1 MSFGVLFGV
10 AGVIFLAELPDKS
23 LFATLVLG
31 TRYRASWVWLG
42 VATAFTVHVGIAV
55 AAGGALALL
64 PHRWV
69 EAVVAALFLIG
80 AALVLLAVI
89 DLDRRLIPDAIVLP
103 ALAAVLILQIA
114 FYPHH
119 TLEWVLATLGAAL
132 FFFIPML
139 IYPAGM
145 GMGDVKLAALLGAAL
160 GRSVAAAIILAL
172 LAGGAFAL
180 IVLAR
185 EGLGARRKAIAF
197 GPFLALGGLVVF
209 FLGGH

>member
-1 MSFGVLFGV
+1 M
-10 AGVIFLAELPDKS
+10 
-23 LFATLVLG
+23 
-31 TRYRASWVWLG
+31 
-42 VATAFTVHVGIAV
+42 
-55 AAGGALALL
+55 
-64 PHRWV
+64 
-69 EAVVAALFLIG
+69 
-80 AALVLLAVI
+80 
-89 DLDRRLIPDAIVLP
+89 
-103 ALAAVLILQIA
+103 
-114 FYPHH
+114 
-119 TLEWVLATLGAAL
+119 LATLGAAL